1 MSGETI
7 HDQPNPEAL
16 IASAMILF
24 GIDLGEKTRLRGIPS
39 YALRGRA
46 LGRTNRYRATFEHAP
61 LGDELTTHSYP
72 VDRAQA
78 RTRLTKAV
86 VRVHPLRE
94 ADALFETYKDGV
106 RQELLVGL
114 QAQDRIASFLEE
126 AQADILA
133 VNS

>member
-16 IASAMILF
+16 MASAMTLF
-24 GIDLGEKTRLRGIPS
+24 GIDPSEKTRLKGIPN

-46 LGRTNRYRATFEHAP
+46 TGVKNRYRALFEHTP

-94 ADALFETYKDGV
+94 ADALFEAYKDGA

-114 QAQDRIASFLEE
+114 RAQDRIASFLAE
-126 AQADILA
+126 AQTDITA